1 MQKKDKTV
9 NDLFLFCFYFFVQN
23 RLDVWQIRRSRGNLP
38 GRLRWTDESHRGSQ
52 DFGLFITA
60 HQSTGTSNSF
70 PHLSIFFLFLFF
82 LLLSQSIFRLLY
94 PHQPITNKQTSHE
107 WLDDWWISPPNV
119 VCVICL
125 INWKDRKS
133 TKRTNA
139 SICSIMPTNSAPLKL
154 AIWSD
159 VVVRATSG
167 HLFSAALLTVSFA
180 RAGKKKKKNR
190 ERVCC

>member
-1 MQKKDKTV
+1 MIYFCFVFIFSYKTGWMFGKLDGRV
-9 NDLFLFCFYFFVQN
+9 GIFPADYVEPMSRIEARKISASSSRHTNQQVRQILFLICLFSFSFCF
-23 RLDVWQIRRSRGNLP
+23 SP
-38 GRLRWTDESHRGSQ
+38 
-52 DFGLFITA
+52 
-60 HQSTGTSNSF
+60 
-70 PHLSIFFLFLFF
+70 
-82 LLLSQSIFRLLY
+82 LLSQSIFRLLY